1 MKTKEIVQFIKMARM
16 EDLNGI
22 FKAVEERK
30 QETNDKKEKVLLNEN
45 CEDKNIEKDWL
56 VRYKEQ
62 EDLNEDYRKKVPYFI
77 VQPRMR
83 KDINFYKKEQTI
95 SFFLTGE
102 NAKFIDFLI
111 EHGMDV
117 GLFFNRMAHNSRK
130 YIEGTYSIKSTN
142 KEK

>member
-1 MKTKEIVQFIKMARM
+1 M
-16 EDLNGI
+16 
-22 FKAVEERK
+22 
-30 QETNDKKEKVLLNEN
+30 
-45 CEDKNIEKDWL
+45 EKDWL

-62 EDLNEDYRKKVPYFI
+62 EDLNEDYRKKEPYFI
-77 VQPRMR
+77 VKPEMR

-117 GLFFNRMAHNSRK
+117 GLFFNRMAYNSRK
-130 YIEGTYSIKSTN
+130 YIEGTYPAKATN